1 MQPPFDIAA
10 DLDTPVSAYLKL
22 GALKP
27 RYLLESVEGGE
38 RLARYS
44 FLGFGD
50 GLDLRLDANGLIIG
64 AERRPYP
71 ADQHAYLGALRDAL
85 AMAPAPKP
93 EVEDLPFTGGLVG
106 VSGYDV
112 VRLFERLPNLAR
124 PQKGI
129 PQAAFC
135 ATSSVLVFDHLT
147 RRVALLHDGPEAERE
162 SLRKEVIRLLRGAV
176 PPNGHTI
183 KTSPAAAG
191 MSEADYV
198 DRVKAC
204 KEYIAAGDI
213 YQIVISVLF
222 SGETNLSPFEIY
234 RALRLLNPSPYMFF
248 LEFGDLKIAG
258 SSPEALVRLHDG
270 NASLRPIAGTLPRG
284 ATRAEDEA
292 NEEALLADPKEAAE
306 HVMLVDLA
314 RNDLGR
320 VASAGSVQTG
330 AIDPLHELAGVASD
344 SGLWLHVDGAYG
356 AAGILDP
363 GCAPLFAG
371 IERADSIA
379 VDPHK
384 WLSVPVEC
392 GCVLVRDGRLLRDT
406 FSLVP
411 SYIRTERG
419 KGIGNLPW
427 FSEYG
432 FQQTRGFR
440 ALKLWATLAHA
451 GTSGLKE
458 QIARQISLARY
469 LERKIEATPNFELRS
484 HGKLSIVCFRYVPP
498 ELSGN
503 EEALDSLNKRIMEFL
518 QAEGK
523 VFLTNTTLNGRFVLR
538 ACILH
543 YGTAERDVDTIW
555 KSGTG

>member
-50 GLDLRLDANGLIIG
+50 GLDLRLDATGLIIG

-284 ATRAEDEA
+284 ATPEEDLA
-292 NEEALLADPKEAAE
+292 NEKALLADPKESAE

-320 VASAGSVQTG
+320 VAEAGSV
-330 AIDPLHELAGVASD
+330 
-344 SGLWLHVDGAYG
+344 HVDPYRAIERYSHVMHIVSGVKGRLAPERDMFDLFAASFPAGTLVGAPKVRAMEIIEEMETTGRGLYAG
-356 AAGILDP
+356 TAGYFGSSGDMDQAITIRTLVMNGDQYSFQAGAGIV
-363 GCAPLFAG
+363 
-371 IERADSIA
+371 ADS
-379 VDPHK
+379 
-384 WLSVPVEC
+384 VPEKEYRE
-392 GCVLVRDGRLLRDT
+392 VLAKSAILR
-406 FSLVP
+406 
-411 SYIRTERG
+411 
-419 KGIGNLPW
+419 
-427 FSEYG
+427 
-432 FQQTRGFR
+432 R
-440 ALKLWATLAHA
+440 ALEIA
-451 GTSGLKE
+451 GEGL
-458 QIARQISLARY
+458 
-469 LERKIEATPNFELRS
+469 
-484 HGKLSIVCFRYVPP
+484 
-498 ELSGN
+498 
-503 EEALDSLNKRIMEFL
+503 
-518 QAEGK
+518 
-523 VFLTNTTLNGRFVLR
+523 
-538 ACILH
+538 
-543 YGTAERDVDTIW
+543 
-555 KSGTG
+555 